1 MQKFNWKYWENIFA
15 NTVESISTAAAI
27 QYISPLCASATDK
40 YGDKY
45 VDSTAS
51 ITRPFI
57 LYSSFDFNET
67 NTTIDLC
74 DVCKIWIIP
83 QISMLPILFLYW
95 LQKNY
100 ISFSILIKQCFM
112 FVFFLNDGTRLSL
125 QFKRCL
131 FSTDSKPLFH
141 LQRYFFWC
149 HDLLREW
156 SFWRLVVNSFVR
168 NIWKG
173 LSKNIHWSASVLVLM
188 LNVN

>member
-1 MQKFNWKYWENIFA
+1 MWRTEKEENGYCWNTFSNILLETLKCFCKYHVAQYCVNFNSKYSIENICKNLIENIEKIFLQIPL
-15 NTVESISTAAAI
+15 VESISTAAAI

-67 NTTIDLC
+67 NTTIDFC

-112 FVFFLNDGTRLSL
+112 FVFF
-125 QFKRCL
+125 
-131 FSTDSKPLFH
+131 
-141 LQRYFFWC
+141 
-149 HDLLREW
+149 
-156 SFWRLVVNSFVR
+156 
-168 NIWKG
+168 
-173 LSKNIHWSASVLVLM
+173 
-188 LNVN
+188 

>member
-1 MQKFNWKYWENIFA
+1 METLRICFSNIKFSNTLLETLKVLQIFLRTVLPQFQQQIFNWKYLQKFNWKYWENIFA

-67 NTTIDLC
+67 NTTIDFC

-112 FVFFLNDGTRLSL
+112 FVFFLKWWD
-125 QFKRCL
+125 
-131 FSTDSKPLFH
+131 
-141 LQRYFFWC
+141 
-149 HDLLREW
+149 
-156 SFWRLVVNSFVR
+156 
-168 NIWKG
+168 
-173 LSKNIHWSASVLVLM
+173 
-188 LNVN
+188 